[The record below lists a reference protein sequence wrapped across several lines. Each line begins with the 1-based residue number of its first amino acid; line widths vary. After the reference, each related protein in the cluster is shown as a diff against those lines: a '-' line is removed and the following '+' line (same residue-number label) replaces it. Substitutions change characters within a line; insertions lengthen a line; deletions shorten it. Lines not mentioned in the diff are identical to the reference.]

1 MKPLVFFDFKETES
15 GESVT
20 IEKEKLQK
28 ILDQVY
34 EAGVADGKTVR
45 TMPWVDT
52 NIHPKGGISY
62 DHLGPCIN
70 STTVSPVPGSGL
82 QPRTSTVLLSDHD
95 EHDK

>member
-15 GESVT
+15 GDSVT

-34 EAGVADGKTVR
+34 EAGVADGRSTQV
-45 TMPWVDT
+45 MPRVDT
-52 NIHPKGGISY
+52 GIYPKEGITY

-70 STTVSPVPGSGL
+70 STSASPVPKTAL
-82 QPRTSTVLLSDHD
+82 FKQET
-95 EHDK
+95 

>member
-15 GESVT
+15 GDSVT

-34 EAGVADGKTVR
+34 EAGLADGKSTLI
-45 TMPWVDT
+45 MPRVDT
-52 NIHPKGGISY
+52 DIHPKGGITY

-70 STTVSPVPGSGL
+70 STAASPVPKTAL
-82 QPRTSTVLLSDHD
+82 FKQET
-95 EHDK
+95 

>member
-15 GESVT
+15 GDSVT

-45 TMPWVDT
+45 TMPWVDS
-52 NIHPKGGISY
+52 NIHPKGDIVY

-70 STTVSPVPGSGL
+70 STTVSPVPKSAF
-82 QPRTSTVLLSDHD
+82 PKAETVLLSHG

>member
-15 GESVT
+15 GDSVT

-34 EAGVADGKTVR
+34 EAGLADGKNTLV
-45 TMPWVDT
+45 MPRVDT
-52 NIHPKGGISY
+52 GIYPKGDITY
-62 DHLGPCIN
+62 DHLGPCI
-70 STTVSPVPGSGL
+70 SLTAASPVPKTALFKQETTIPSH
-82 QPRTSTVLLSDHD
+82 S

>member
-15 GESVT
+15 GDSVT

-34 EAGVADGKTVR
+34 DAGVADGKSVR
-45 TMPWVDT
+45 VMPWVDT
-52 NIHPKGGISY
+52 NTYPKGGITY
-62 DHLGPCIN
+62 DHFGPCIN
-70 STTVSPVPGSGL
+70 ATTVSAFPKAGEAFMS
-82 QPRTSTVLLSDHD
+82 HD